1 MITTKFSMED
11 CKQVKKLFCLYC
23 NRGLWSCAVI
33 GRKMEKYVVCI
44 ADLGLVP
51 AFYFSVAYLATTA

>member
-1 MITTKFSMED
+1 MED